1 MFIRENKIFRTVF
14 SSFIAVSYLFVV
26 LFSAELHNHN
36 TDIFKDL
43 SFKKSELKITKST
56 QDKQSSGDCL
66 SCHFVAMGN
75 SLLPEQF
82 TFHFE
87 NYTREVRTMISVQE
101 KIWSQTKFSFQ
112 LRRPPTIAWFRFL
125 SNQLRI
131 FFLEQSLLFLIS
143 ISLIWAALS
152 VFRSRFFLSLRIQFQ
167 NL

>member
-14 SSFIAVSYLFVV
+14 SAFVAVSYLFVV

-43 SFKKSELKITKST
+43 SVKKSELKFTKSG

-66 SCHFVAMGN
+66 SCHFIATGN

-82 TFHFE
+82 IFHFE
-87 NYTREVRTMISVQE
+87 NYTQEVRTMISVQE
-101 KIWSQTKFSFQ
+101 KIWSQTKFTFQ
-112 LRRPPTIAWFRFL
+112 LRGPPTISWVRFL

-131 FFLEQSLLFLIS
+131 FFWQSHLFSFKIR
-143 ISLIWAALS
+143 LIWAA
-152 VFRSRFFLSLRIQFQ
+152 
-167 NL
+167 

>member
-14 SSFIAVSYLFVV
+14 SAFVAVSYLFVV

-87 NYTREVRTMISVQE
+87 NYTQEVKTIISIQE
-101 KIWSQTKFSFQ
+101 KIWSQTKFTFQ
-112 LRRPPTIAWFRFL
+112 LRGPPA
-125 SNQLRI
+125 
-131 FFLEQSLLFLIS
+131 IS
-143 ISLIWAALS
+143 
-152 VFRSRFFLSLRIQFQ
+152 
-167 NL
+167 